1 MDNPYF
7 VKTRSQLS
15 VLHDTEMEQQHLE
28 NLKKKLKKQQ
38 ETILVKIKKKWEKK
52 NQTSSGTAL
61 PMNGLFHTSLVNKRE
76 TNVKNAYKIKH
87 CIREKD
93 GDCS

>member
-7 VKTRSQLS
+7 VKIRSQLS

-28 NLKKKLKKQQ
+28 NLFLKKKQ

-52 NQTSSGTAL
+52 PDILGDSTASEWTF
-61 PMNGLFHTSLVNKRE
+61 PYIFNWQKRN
-76 TNVKNAYKIKH
+76 NVKNAYKIKN